1 MVKTKIEKHFFHYS
15 TPLLKNLKGLPT
27 AFGIKKKNLS
37 SAFQSFGN

>member
-27 AFGIKKKNLS
+27 AFGIKKKKSVFSLS
-37 SAFQSFGN
+37 ILW